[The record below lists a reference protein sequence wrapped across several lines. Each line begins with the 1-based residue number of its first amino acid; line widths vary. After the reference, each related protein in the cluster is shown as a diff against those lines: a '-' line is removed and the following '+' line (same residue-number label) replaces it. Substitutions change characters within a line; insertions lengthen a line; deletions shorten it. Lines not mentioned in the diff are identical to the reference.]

1 MAVLSEGNLTFIF
14 KEPSQAIQY
23 DNWSFFRNQF
33 QSTCGSAKAVDM
45 ICIANNITWLIEI
58 KDYRQH
64 RRTKP
69 MELGS
74 EIAIKVRDTLAGL
87 VAAKFNAND
96 SQEKRFAKNALGSH
110 LIKVVLHLEQP
121 ENQSRLFPKSI
132 DVASVKQK
140 LKKHLKAIDAHP
152 SIVNQHDLKANMEW
166 TVTG

>member
-69 MELGS
+69 MELGN

-96 SQEKRFAKNALGSH
+96 PQEKCFAKNALGSQV
-110 LIKVVLHLEQP
+110 IKVVLHLEQP
-121 ENQSRLFPKSI
+121 ENQSRLFPKPI
-132 DVASVKQK
+132 NLASVKQK
-140 LKKHLKAIDAHP
+140 LKKQLKAIDTHP
-152 SIVNQHDLKANMEW
+152 SIVNQHDLKVNMEW